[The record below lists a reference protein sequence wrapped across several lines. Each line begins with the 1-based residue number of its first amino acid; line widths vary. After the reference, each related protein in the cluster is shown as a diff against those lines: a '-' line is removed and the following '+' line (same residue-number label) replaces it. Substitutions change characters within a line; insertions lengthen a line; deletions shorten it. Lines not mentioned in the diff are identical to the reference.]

1 MTLRSAHGEVRTGQR
16 CGQRLGQPVDS
27 VLRGWVVKGLLVL
40 VVLLSG
46 CGSVGASAPLAS
58 DSVALLTGVDPVHGN
73 SASDGSGCY
82 LDWTLGLL
90 SVDPTYGTKVK
101 DEGGDPPG
109 QVAVV
114 MWKPGYTARR
124 VGSEISVV
132 DPNGTVV
139 ATTGH
144 RYKIAGGFVGPNP
157 PAIPLRVFWACN
169 YVVAVP

>member
-1 MTLRSAHGEVRTGQR
+1 MADGSRPLRVHLAH
-16 CGQRLGQPVDS
+16 PVDS
-27 VLRGWVVKGLLVL
+27 VLRGLVVKRLFVLLTAL
-40 VVLLSG
+40 VVG

-58 DSVALLTGVDPVHGN
+58 ESVHLLTGVDPVHGN
-73 SASDGSGCY
+73 TASDGSGCY

-90 SVDPTYGTKVK
+90 SVDPVYGTQIK

-114 MWKPGYTARR
+114 MWRPGYTARQ
-124 VGSEISVV
+124 VGSEVSVV
-132 DPNGTVV
+132 DPSGTVV

-144 RYKIAGGFVGPNP
+144 RYKIRGGFVGPNP

-169 YVVAVP
+169 SVDAVP